1 MKTVIGALLLSLAFA
16 FPTQAEEKKPE
27 VKMYATSWCPYCAK
41 ARAYFARRGIAYVEV
56 DIEKSREGRAEYDRL
71 GARGRRPGRRH
82 GLRSFQYQR
91 AWHPHGDRR
100 IHSGAMLEVRA
111 GSPS

>member
-71 GARGRRPGRRH
+71 GARGIPVILVGP
-82 GLRSFQYQR
+82 QR
-91 AWHPHGDRR
+91 MNGFSEARL
-100 IHSGAMLEVRA
+100 SNLLTEA
-111 GSPS
+111 GY

>member
-1 MKTVIGALLLSLAFA
+1 MRATLAAFLIAAGCVLSAPVLAEAGA
-16 FPTQAEEKKPE
+16 KPE

-71 GARGRRPGRRH
+71 GARGVP
-82 GLRSFQYQR
+82 LILVSTQR
-91 AWHPHGDRR
+91 MNGFSEARL
-100 IHSGAMLEVRA
+100 SQLLSEA
-111 GSPS
+111 GY

>member
-1 MKTVIGALLLSLAFA
+1 MKSVIGALLLSLAFA

-71 GARGRRPGRRH
+71 GARGIPVILVGP
-82 GLRSFQYQR
+82 QR
-91 AWHPHGDRR
+91 MNGFSEARL
-100 IHSGAMLEVRA
+100 SNLLTEA
-111 GSPS
+111 GY

>member
-1 MKTVIGALLLSLAFA
+1 MKTALAALLLSLAVVL
-16 FPTQAEEKKPE
+16 PVQAEPKTE

-71 GARGRRPGRRH
+71 GARGIPVILVG
-82 GLRSFQYQR
+82 QQR
-91 AWHPHGDRR
+91 MNGFSEARLSQLLTD
-100 IHSGAMLEVRA
+100 A
-111 GSPS
+111 GY

>member
-1 MKTVIGALLLSLAFA
+1 MKTVIGALLLSFAFA
-16 FPTQAEEKKPE
+16 FPALAEEKKPE

-71 GARGRRPGRRH
+71 GARGIPVILVGP
-82 GLRSFQYQR
+82 QR
-91 AWHPHGDRR
+91 MNGFSEPEMTQ
-100 IHSGAMLEVRA
+100 MLKAA
-111 GSPS
+111 GY

>member
-1 MKTVIGALLLSLAFA
+1 MRTTLAALLLAFGCVFA
-16 FPTQAEEKKPE
+16 APALSQANGKTE

-71 GARGRRPGRRH
+71 GARGIPVILVGA
-82 GLRSFQYQR
+82 QR
-91 AWHPHGDRR
+91 MTGFSEARLSQLLAD
-100 IHSGAMLEVRA
+100 A
-111 GSPS
+111 GY